1 MTQIA
6 RRHQAL
12 LCVLAVV
19 LGAFGAGIAR
29 ALIAA
34 ISFCTN
40 LFYFQT
46 ISFHDA
52 KASDHHL
59 GLLGISV
66 PVLGGLI
73 VGVMA
78 RYGSAAIR
86 GHGIPEAMEKI
97 LLDES
102 RIPARIM
109 FLKPISSAIAIGTGG
124 PFGAEGPI
132 IATGGAIGS
141 WLGQL
146 FPMTPFERKVLLSC
160 GAAAGMTAIFG
171 TPLAAVLLAIELLL
185 FEYRAQ
191 SFIPVA
197 LAAVTAS
204 TLRSA
209 LWTNEPFFPM
219 GPIAV
224 ATLTNLP
231 VYLLSGVLFGVLS
244 IFITKAVYWIED
256 QFEHLPLHWMWWPA
270 IGGLAVGVIGWINP
284 LTLGVG
290 YSNIQSGLDGTV
302 TTGVALGLV
311 FWKFASWSIAL
322 SSGTSG
328 GTLAPLMTLGSLS
341 GAAVGIFL
349 QNYFPSLGVDVH
361 VLALLGMAAVFAGCS
376 RALLASVV
384 FALEGTRQPA
394 GLVPLLGTCAIS
406 YLISH
411 WFMKNTIMTEKI
423 ARRGVRVPHE
433 YVAHH

>member
-1 MTQIA
+1 MTQIP

-12 LCVLAVV
+12 LCLLAVV
-19 LGAFGAGIAR
+19 LGAIGTGIAR
-29 ALIAA
+29 VLIWA
-34 ISFCTN
+34 ICLATN

-46 ISFHDA
+46 LSIHDA
-52 KASDHHL
+52 KASDNHL
-59 GLLGISV
+59 GLLGIFV
-66 PVLGGLI
+66 PVVGGLI

-102 RIPARIM
+102 RIPARLV

-209 LWTNEPFFPM
+209 LWTSEPFFAMAPFS
-219 GPIAV
+219 A

-244 IFITKAVYWIED
+244 IFITKVVYWIED

-290 YSNIQSGLDGTV
+290 YSNIQSGLDGTA
-302 TTGVALGLV
+302 TIGFALALV

-341 GAAVGIFL
+341 GAALGILL
-349 QNYFPSLGVDVH
+349 QKFFPGLGVDLH
-361 VLALLGMAAVFAGCS
+361 VLALLGMAAV
-376 RALLASVV
+376 
-384 FALEGTRQPA
+384 
-394 GLVPLLGTCAIS
+394 
-406 YLISH
+406 
-411 WFMKNTIMTEKI
+411 
-423 ARRGVRVPHE
+423 
-433 YVAHH
+433 